1 MSTCE
6 DTTNSGP
13 LPYKEGDCVRFF
25 PVNPKDGDT
34 VLDCS
39 GFRRSSTARVN
50 YGGVRWIFNSELKE
64 WVQIGTTSDNTIASI
79 DRCGIISAQDKALID
94 GTPTAP
100 GGFGILIDNR
110 EKLKTHDNPHGVIS
124 GNISIV
130 SDSITIVSRSGCSNG
145 QVIENDLEYVDFKV
159 SDKFKSSF
167 IFDHRGPT
175 GEKGDKGLDGLEG
188 KPGFCPDGP
197 KGYTGLT
204 GDPSGP
210 QCVISKIVYND
221 IDDITSEG
229 YVDLKILKNDGLGC
243 KMVLT
248 KAPLNIEQVANKV
261 IAAPITR
268 FITVADCF
276 SVTIGQSA
284 GDNTILDPF
293 VARVPKGAAS
303 STVELNAVVKLSQLL

>member
-6 DTTNSGP
+6 DTTNPGP
-13 LPYKEGDCVRFF
+13 VPYKEGDCVKFF
-25 PVNPKDGDT
+25 PVNPRDGDT

-39 GFRRSSTARVN
+39 GFRRSSSATVN
-50 YGGVRWIFNSELKE
+50 YGGVRWVFNAELKE
-64 WVQIGTTSDNTIASI
+64 WVKTGSISDSKIASI
-79 DRCGIISAQDKALID
+79 DTCGIISAQDKATLD
-94 GTPTAP
+94 GTPAAP

-145 QVIENDLEYVDFKV
+145 QVIEGDIEYVDFKV
-159 SDKFKSSF
+159 SDKFKNSF
-167 IFDHRGPT
+167 IFEHRGPT
-175 GEKGDKGLDGLEG
+175 GEKGDTGPDGPEG

-197 KGYTGLT
+197 KGLVGIT

-210 QCVISKIVYND
+210 QCIISKIVYND

-248 KAPLNIEQVANKV
+248 KAPLNILEIANKV
-261 IAAPITR
+261 ITAPITR
-268 FITVADCF
+268 SINVSDCF
-276 SVTIGQSA
+276 SVSIGQAA
-284 GDNTILDPF
+284 GEIGRAH
-293 VARVPKGAAS
+293 V
-303 STVELNAVVKLSQLL
+303 